1 MVSPARRVPS
11 RSWPVERRRTTP
23 RPSGFAAPAS
33 SFTLASFGTPGGAPQ
48 TPRTPPSASCA
59 QLPVSVAALRLQVH
73 CEALLEHALRWAV
86 RAPERSLWERCRR
99 CRAVLHLPL
108 HCRSVLVMRARVP
121 NKLAPLLSRATA
133 PAAHM
138 VSSPFPFSVA
148 THPATLPRPLRV
160 HVPASCRLQW
170 STSLALRPSL
180 CPHLLSLWLRARL
193 RAQWLVAARALRPHM
208 PQQPSIAALLAENGR
223 AAVTGHSAT
232 FEPAEFMLEA
242 ASHLCL
248 VSRALLS
255 RTRRHCSR
263 TNSSLPAPPA
273 LSRRR
278 CRVRPEPPRRHSKAA
293 SPGVFASCA
302 SKVTRK
308 RHTSSHARGT

>member
-1 MVSPARRVPS
+1 MALYGSS
-11 RSWPVERRRTTP
+11 RSQFW
-23 RPSGFAAPAS
+23 FI
-33 SFTLASFGTPGGAPQ
+33 SFVGGWSRQLEEFLQEAGQ
-48 TPRTPPSASCA
+48 LSAEE
-59 QLPVSVAALRLQVH
+59 QLPVLQGLQLPLLPSLSQALARQEVRRRLLALHLQRVVLSFPSRLAALRLQVH

-208 PQQPSIAALLAENGR
+208 PQQPSIAALLAENGARCCHGPFRHVR
-223 AAVTGHSAT
+223 ACRVYVRGCFA
-232 FEPAEFMLEA
+232 
-242 ASHLCL
+242 L
-248 VSRALLS
+248 VSGEPR
-255 RTRRHCSR
+255 
-263 TNSSLPAPPA
+263 PA
-273 LSRRR
+273 L
-278 CRVRPEPPRRHSKAA
+278 EDA
-293 SPGVFASCA
+293 
-302 SKVTRK
+302 T
-308 RHTSSHARGT
+308 